1 MAKRPDWSHRLPRPL
16 TIPGIMTLA
25 TLADVR
31 ALIEKHLPKEWRERS
46 TWRVV
51 ADDLE
56 AAARGADPRGSKRL
70 CSWCWRSSACRAG
83 RALLESLEYF
93 ADLGAD
99 RVVYMSY

>member
-56 AAARGADPRGSKRL
+56 AAARGADPREVE
-70 CSWCWRSSACRAG
+70 A
-83 RALLESLEYF
+83 ALLLVLEIE
-93 ADLGAD
+93 
-99 RVVYMSY
+99 RVPCRPGSTRKP